1 MSLAEIFNT
10 NEPDTLTTKEL
21 VEEKRMG
28 FF

>member
-1 MSLAEIFNT
+1 MTLAEIFNT
-10 NEPDTLTTKEL
+10 DSDEVIMSKEL